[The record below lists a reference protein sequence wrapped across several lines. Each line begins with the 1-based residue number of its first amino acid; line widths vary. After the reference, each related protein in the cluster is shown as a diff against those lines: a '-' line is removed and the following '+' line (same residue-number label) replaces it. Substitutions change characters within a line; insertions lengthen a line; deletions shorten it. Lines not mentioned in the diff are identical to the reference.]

1 MMNEAKAD
9 NAVHHRIDERVGRV
23 GRHPR
28 LGLIPFLQQARNLL
42 APCGSFAEGFDTLD
56 LKEAK
61 GLLLV
66 ECRQS
71 PIFTPTSAI
80 VHCAGFRTPA
90 LMSESRGDAD
100 GVRKAPRHEIAVGS
114 A

>member
-1 MMNEAKAD
+1 MNEAEAD
-9 NAVHHRIDERVGRV
+9 NAAHHRIDERVGRV

-42 APCGSFAEGFDTLD
+42 APCGSFTEGFDTLD

-71 PIFTPTSAI
+71 PIFTTTSAM
-80 VHCAGFRTPA
+80 AQRGSRR
-90 LMSESRGDAD
+90 MSGLGRQFTA
-100 GVRKAPRHEIAVGS
+100 
-114 A
+114 